1 MQVSSCVLENYPHL
15 HVYFSTRSMLLMS
28 SPGYIY
34 AQPMEES
41 SHAKHGPFYIT
52 NILEVKHVD
61 IKESGGQV
69 AGGGVSIYYSHSLQ
83 LLFFSY
89 SQGKTFAAA
98 VPKEME
104 ELPILFPV
112 TFKR

>member
-1 MQVSSCVLENYPHL
+1 
-15 HVYFSTRSMLLMS
+15 MLLMS
-28 SPGYIY
+28 SSGYIY
-34 AQPMEES
+34 AQPMEDS

-69 AGGGVSIYYSHSLQ
+69 VGGGVSIHYSHSLQ

-104 ELPILFPV
+104 ELPILFPI